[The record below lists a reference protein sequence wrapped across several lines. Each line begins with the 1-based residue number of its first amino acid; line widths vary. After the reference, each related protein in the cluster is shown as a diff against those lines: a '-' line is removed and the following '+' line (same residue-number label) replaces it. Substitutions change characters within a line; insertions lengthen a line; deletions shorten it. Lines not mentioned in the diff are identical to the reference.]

1 MSIGRNEVGA
11 PITCSWADRDSQYT
25 NGQILELTGG
35 QFRGTTVR
43 VNGPSSYWSDADGGH
58 WEIVLE
64 VEKDGEWVT
73 LARASEAEVDG
84 LTYNYSFTFG

>member
-1 MSIGRNEVGA
+1 M
-11 PITCSWADRDSQYT
+11 
-25 NGQILELTGG
+25 
-35 QFRGTTVR
+35 R

-84 LTYNYSFTFG
+84 LTHNYSFTFG